1 MGWSVAE
8 IASSV
13 TAAAVRPTAVLDEH
27 VARHHATAAALNA
40 LVQHRHAA
48 AREDAAALERA
59 GLDGADLESPG
70 LERPCRGATT
80 GSPLAGVPVSV
91 KECFGVRG
99 MVTSLGIPSRR
110 GAVDVGDAAIVSRLR
125 AAGAIVVGKANV
137 SQAMYLH
144 DADNPVW
151 GRTNHPLDASRGPGG
166 SSGGDAALVA
176 AGVVPLAVGNDL
188 AGSVRQPAHACGIAG
203 FLPRSRVLGEGGGFD
218 TMPRLRVVRPR
229 AGLLARRVEDLSLA
243 FSAIVGADGR
253 PGAGEVVVPAP
264 SLRVAWWDDAGPI
277 EPSPAVRRAV
287 HETVTRLARAG
298 ATVVRIG
305 GDLAA
310 EAAWLHLALLSTD
323 GGADVRGLFGG
334 ARPIPP
340 VARLLR
346 LAGTPR
352 GVRRLLAAAA
362 WMVGSRIESR
372 ALGATGPRAAAGCV
386 RLLDERAALAARCEE
401 LSRSFDVA
409 VCPVSALP
417 ALRHGMAA
425 RLVLAAAPC
434 LLANLLDLPAGAVPV
449 TRVRCDE
456 QRGRGPSRDPVVR
469 AADDT
474 DRGSEGLPVGVQVIG
489 LQGTD
494 DADGQRAERIV
505 LDVMRLIADDAA

>member
-1 MGWSVAE
+1 MAWSVAE
-8 IASSV
+8 IVSAV
-13 TAAAVRPTAVLDEH
+13 AAAALRPTDVLDEH

-59 GLDGADLESPG
+59 S
-70 LERPCRGATT
+70 RGAAID
-80 GSPLAGVPVSV
+80 GPLVGVPVSV

-99 MVTSLGIPSRR
+99 LVTSLGIPSLRE
-110 GAVDVGDAAIVSRLR
+110 AVDVGDAAIVSRLR
-125 AAGAIVVGKANV
+125 AVGAIVVGKANV

-151 GRTNHPLDASRGPGG
+151 GRTNHPLDAARGPGG

-176 AGVVPLAVGNDL
+176 ADVVPLAVGNDL

-229 AGLLARRVEDLSLA
+229 AGLLARRVADLSLA
-243 FSAIVGADGR
+243 FSAITGAAR
-253 PGAGEVVVPAP
+253 GAHTGETAVAGP

-287 HETVTRLARAG
+287 HEAVARLSQAG
-298 ATVVRIG
+298 VSLVRLDG
-305 GDLAA
+305 GLAA
-310 EAAWLHLALLSTD
+310 EAAWLHLALLSAD

-334 ARPIPP
+334 TRPIPP

-346 LAGTPR
+346 LAGVPR
-352 GVRRLLAAAA
+352 CARRPLAAAA
-362 WMVGSRIESR
+362 WMIGSRIEAQ
-372 ALGATGPRAAAGCV
+372 ALGETGPRAAAARD
-386 RLLDERAALAARCEE
+386 RLLEERAALAARCHE
-401 LSRSFDVA
+401 LAGSFDAA

-417 ALRHGMAA
+417 ALRHGTAA

-449 TRVRCDE
+449 TRVRPDE

-474 DRGSEGLPVGVQVIG
+474 DRGSEGLPIGVQVIG
-489 LQGTD
+489 LPQAED
-494 DADGQRAERIV
+494 VDGQRGERVV
-505 LDVMRLIADDAA
+505 LDVMRLIADAAE